1 MAVVNEYADAVESGK
16 DDERPQFQLLLR
28 DIERKDR
35 GWEFI
40 LTLDTSR
47 ISRRVFISAAFEHD
61 CEKNRIGVV
70 YRNLPDME
78 PAELLLFKTIMQGMD
93 HYHSLKS
100 RAKGLA
106 GMAENVRQGW
116 RAGGRAPR
124 GYKLEYTA
132 TGAIREGEPVTKSK
146 LVLGD
151 ESELVAAYLKG
162 RAKGESRGVLIAR
175 LRIDWPS
182 SSLVGMEWQAL
193 TYAGHNV
200 WNVHA
205 EREGGAY
212 MGGSK
217 RRPRSDWLI
226 TRNTHEPLISDDE
239 AERILAG
246 LERYKEIQTRK
257 ATHEYLLTGLL
268 VTPSGD
274 QWHGDEGNCYRVGKG
289 RRVSSAR
296 LDKTVMDRVKAD
308 LTTDVAIQR
317 VTQSLQQATGVAP
330 DKKRI
335 PAIEKRLA
343 ALSAKIGR
351 LVDLTASVDDPA
363 PYLRG
368 VTEMEAERS
377 ALLVELD
384 QVKTSIA
391 QARTAKQ
398 FGMEE
403 VRKLLDAL
411 WRDLEVRQEITETR
425 TALQEMIAR
434 IELAPGSTQVTIHY
448 AVPVASA
455 ISADTTGVTLASPRG
470 LEPDQPATGFK
481 GNPVAEAIAATAR
494 DLIDKRE
501 NALVSGRSLTNLYN
515 ERPTWLADAHT
526 KLDSA
531 VAAAY
536 GWMDWG
542 PGLADEVIL
551 TRLLA
556 ENQAR
561 LSADGPEVKSRST

>member
-1 MAVVNEYADAVESGK
+1 MSNRAVLYLRSSKDRNDVSIDAQRRDLHALAVQRGLVVVNEFADAVESGK
-16 DDERPQFQLLLR
+16 DDERQQFQSLLR
-28 DIERKDR
+28 DVERKDR

-61 CEKNRIGVV
+61 CEKNRIGVI

-146 LVLGD
+146 LVTND

-162 RAKGESRGVLIAR
+162 RAKGESRGTLISR
-175 LRIDWPS
+175 LRVSWPS

-193 TYAGHNV
+193 TYAGHTV

-205 EREGGAY
+205 ERDGGGYVGGA
-212 MGGSK
+212 K

-226 TRNTHEPLISDDE
+226 TRNTHEPLISDEE

-268 VTPSGD
+268 VTSTGD

-289 RRVSSAR
+289 RRVSAAR
-296 LDKTVMDRVKAD
+296 LDKTVLDRVKAD

-317 VTQSLQQATGVAP
+317 VTQSLQQASGAAP

-335 PAIEKRLA
+335 PSIEKRLA
-343 ALSAKIGR
+343 ALSGKIGH

-368 VTEMEAERS
+368 VAEMEAERS
-377 ALLVELD
+377 ALLDELD
-384 QVKTSIA
+384 QVKTSLA
-391 QARTAKQ
+391 QSKTAKQ
-398 FGMEE
+398 FGVAD
-403 VRKLLDAL
+403 VRKLLDTL
-411 WRDLEVRQEITETR
+411 WHDLEERQDVAETR
-425 TALQEMIAR
+425 IALQEMISKV
-434 IELAPGSTQVTIHY
+434 ELEPGSTQVKIYY
-448 AVPVASA
+448 AVPVVSA
-455 ISADTTGVTLASPRG
+455 FSADTTGVTLASPRG
-470 LEPDQPATGFK
+470 FEPRFTP
-481 GNPVAEAIAATAR
+481 
-494 DLIDKRE
+494 
-501 NALVSGRSLTNLYN
+501 
-515 ERPTWLADAHT
+515 
-526 KLDSA
+526 
-531 VAAAY
+531 
-536 GWMDWG
+536 
-542 PGLADEVIL
+542 
-551 TRLLA
+551 
-556 ENQAR
+556 
-561 LSADGPEVKSRST
+561 